1 MILVKEYEFLSIWEF
16 QVSPRSKIQIS
27 RMLNPKKE
35 KEFFLNEEYLKNLE
49 TKEQYEKE
57 SKERKKIKQDEEK
70 FYLNAI
76 IEGYDGNYFRTKG
89 FSIFRFQLP
98 QLIEVF
104 QNIQDGKFDSHINKI
119 LNESGIIKNTVSQN
133 NNSKANSSN
142 LEQNNSFGLW
152 LSNLTDRQ
160 IIEVRELQ
168 DAGWTEDEIH
178 LAFNSKY
185 STT

>member
-1 MILVKEYEFLSIWEF
+1 MQSVAPRQPLLDNLGSVDSSCKM
-16 QVSPRSKIQIS
+16 VSP
-27 RMLNPKKE
+27 
-35 KEFFLNEEYLKNLE
+35 
-49 TKEQYEKE
+49 
-57 SKERKKIKQDEEK
+57 ER
-70 FYLNAI
+70 YCLI
-76 IEGYDGNYFRTKG
+76 IPEPLCVENCKDP
-89 FSIFRFQLP
+89 L
-98 QLIEVF
+98 
-104 QNIQDGKFDSHINKI
+104 